1 MPNILIRDIEPELLE
16 NLKLRAQYNGRSLQ
30 AEVKRILEQSASAPP
45 VRPLSVEDRVKLI
58 KRLQEQTK
66 GRQFS
71 DSADL
76 IREDRDR

>member
-16 NLKLRAQYNGRSLQ
+16 NLKLRAKFNRRSLQ
-30 AEVKRILEQSASAPP
+30 AEVKRILEFTASAPP
-45 VRPLSVEDRVKLI
+45 VRPVSVDERVKLI
-58 KRLQEQTK
+58 ERFQEETR
-66 GRQFS
+66 GRQTS